1 MTRGTTVKTL
11 LMSWNVAMSNAV
23 KDWLKT
29 DTLRMGI
36 TTKALPITETMA
48 ISSMLKG
55 FASKKNF
62 DD

>member
-1 MTRGTTVKTL
+1 M
-11 LMSWNVAMSNAV
+11 

-29 DTLRMGI
+29 DTLTMGI